1 VVVWRTVRLKVKG
14 GSASPQP
21 PVGPAIA
28 QFGLDVNEVVN
39 KINALTKHLK
49 DFEVTVL
56 LHVDT
61 DTRNYRVEVRSPS
74 SSSLLL
80 KMAGA
85 SGPSGDP
92 AHKKVGNLSIEDVI
106 KVALMKKNEMNSR
119 SLKAA
124 VKCLV
129 STASTIGLSVDNK
142 SAKEVV
148 KLIDEG
154 FYDPVF
160 LKYEGEWGS
169 R

>member
-1 VVVWRTVRLKVKG
+1 MVWRTVRLKVKG
-14 GSASPQP
+14 ASASPQP

-28 QFGLDVNEVVN
+28 QLGLDVNDVVS
-39 KINALTKHLK
+39 KINELTKHLK
-49 DFEVTVL
+49 DIEVSVL

-61 DTRNYRVEVRSPS
+61 DTKNCRIEVKSPS

-80 KMAGA
+80 KMAGV

-124 VKCLV
+124 VKSLV
-129 STASTIGLSVDNK
+129 STASTIGLSIDGK
-142 SAKEVV
+142 SAKEVI

-154 FYDPVF
+154 FYDSFF
-160 LKYEGEWGS
+160 LKYEDEWKK
-169 R
+169 

>member
-1 VVVWRTVRLKVKG
+1 MVWRTVRLRVKG

-21 PVGPAIA
+21 PVGPAIT
-28 QFGLDVNEVVN
+28 QLGLDVNEVIS
-39 KINALTKHLK
+39 KINELTKHLK
-49 DFEVTVL
+49 DTEVTVL

-61 DTRNYRVEVRSPS
+61 DTKNYRIEVRSSP

-92 AHKKVGNLSIEDVI
+92 AHKSVGNLSIEDVI
-106 KVALMKKNEMNSR
+106 KVALMKKNEMNSK

-124 VKCLV
+124 VKSLV
-129 STASTIGLSVDNK
+129 STASTIGLSVEGR
-142 SAKEVV
+142 SAKELI

-154 FYDPVF
+154 VYDSLF
-160 LKYEGEWGS
+160 LKYEDEWKK
-169 R
+169 